1 MRVLPALAKITFAG
15 FVLALAIG
23 LTAAFGTRFGYWDY
37 HFGLFKLFPW
47 CLGVGA
53 ATFLCGMVWIV
64 WALIANDS
72 DGRPYGLIGLA
83 GIIIVLANPLTE
95 YWEHI
100 GLPPLPDV
108 STDTEHP
115 PVFVALLSQRQ
126 GAKTTADYE
135 GGRAVTFDGKAS
147 TVALLQHKY
156 YGDVH
161 SAAILISP
169 ERLFKRA
176 VAASYAMGWNI
187 VAIVPDEGRIEATD
201 TTFFF
206 GFTDDIVIRVKPAGM
221 GAKLDIRSKARADGD
236 DLGRNVR
243 RVREFIAK
251 LATEQRI

>member
-1 MRVLPALAKITFAG
+1 MAKVTFAG
-15 FVLALAIG
+15 FVLSLGVG
-23 LTAAFGTRFGYWDY
+23 LVASFGTRFGYWDY

-47 CLGVGA
+47 CLGTGL
-53 ATFLCGMVWIV
+53 ATFVCGAVWIV

-72 DGRPYGLIGLA
+72 GGRVFGLIGLI
-83 GIIIVLANPLTE
+83 GIIVVLYNPVTE
-95 YWEHI
+95 YWDHY
-100 GLPPLPDV
+100 GQPPMPDV
-108 STDTEHP
+108 STDTEDP
-115 PVFVALLSQRQ
+115 PTFVSLLSRRE
-126 GAKTTADYE
+126 GAKTSPNYE
-135 GGRAVTFDGKAS
+135 GGKTIIFDGKAAS
-147 TVALLQHKY
+147 LALLQHKY

-176 VAASYAMGWNI
+176 VAASYAMGWTI

-221 GAKLDIRSKARADGD
+221 GAKLDIRSKSRADGD

-243 RVREFIAK
+243 RVRDFIKK
-251 LATEQRI
+251 LATEQQI

>member
-1 MRVLPALAKITFAG
+1 MRVLPALAKITLAG
-15 FVLALAIG
+15 FVLSLAIG
-23 LTAAFGTRFGYWDY
+23 LTAAFGTRLGYWDY
-37 HFGLFKLFPW
+37 QFGLFKLFPW

-53 ATFLCGMVWIV
+53 ATLICGIVWTI

-72 DGRPYGLIGLA
+72 DGRPYGLIGLI
-83 GIIIVLANPLTE
+83 GVIILLANPVTE
-95 YWEHI
+95 YWDHV
-100 GLPPLPDV
+100 GLPPVPDV

-126 GAKTTADYE
+126 GAKTSPDYE
-135 GGRAVTFDGKAS
+135 GDKTIVFDGKTS
-147 TVALLQHKY
+147 TMSLLQHKY
-156 YGDVH
+156 YTDIH

-243 RVREFIAK
+243 RVRDFMAK
-251 LATEQRI
+251 LASEQSI